1 MVMDVSVLDSEF
13 TADGGA
19 GSSRNASFH
28 PIPWNFSLSD
38 LNCISFFFLHL
49 KERFSHVVL
58 YNMSWLLDKD
68 VSVADI
74 GALGKLS
81 RPSDSDIGFRRWTSL
96 F

>member
-1 MVMDVSVLDSEF
+1 MEELGVLEMRLF
-13 TADGGA
+13 I
-19 GSSRNASFH
+19 RFH
-28 PIPWNFSLSD
+28 GILAFL
-38 LNCISFFFLHL
+38 ISIVYPFFFYI
-49 KERFSHVVL
+49 SHVVL